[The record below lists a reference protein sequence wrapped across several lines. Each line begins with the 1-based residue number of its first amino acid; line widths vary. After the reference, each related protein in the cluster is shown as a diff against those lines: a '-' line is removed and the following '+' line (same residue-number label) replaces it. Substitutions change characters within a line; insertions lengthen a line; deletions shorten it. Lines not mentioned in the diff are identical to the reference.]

1 VVGEQ
6 PIYREM
12 FESLAEQMDYLGLE
26 HVAEIHPTQ
35 STGCT
40 MRSLRHSRWLWA
52 SRNLQIDPPSVTLD
66 EWLAAAAM
74 LSTRRNGRP
83 ARAP

>member
-26 HVAEIHPTQ
+26 HVAEIHPTEITAYAGILAVLTAVRSSAWS
-35 STGCT
+35 STT
-40 MRSLRHSRWLWA
+40 W
-52 SRNLQIDPPSVTLD
+52 
-66 EWLAAAAM
+66 
-74 LSTRRNGRP
+74 
-83 ARAP
+83 